1 MKPQNKLQ
9 NSSIILLLVMMI
21 TVTAPVIILGAN
33 FNFPDILRQPAA
45 NAFTLFRENQTII
58 VFGYYIF
65 LLSSLLFIPL
75 TIILQKALYQTK
87 NKTALHLFFG
97 FGLAT
102 AIFQCIGFVRWIFV
116 MPFLTE
122 SYFNNP
128 ESQKTITIIYE
139 MLNRYAGM
147 SIGEH
152 LGFLVINCW
161 TICLGLILIKH
172 PNFNKWLGIIGI
184 VIGIILIVSI
194 LEHFGG
200 LTSSIFA
207 ELNMIANTLWTIWL
221 IVIGVF
227 ILRMKNKV
235 KIQ

>member
-1 MKPQNKLQ
+1 
-9 NSSIILLLVMMI
+9 MI

-33 FNFPDILRQPAA
+33 FNFPDILRQPPA
-45 NAFTLFRENQTII
+45 NAFALFNENQTII

-75 TIILQKALYQTK
+75 TTVLQKVLFQTK
-87 NKTALHLFFG
+87 SKTALHLFVG

-152 LGFLVINCW
+152 LGFLVMGCW

-172 PNFNKWLGIIGI
+172 PKFNKWIGF
-184 VIGIILIVSI
+184 IGIIIGAWLILSI
-194 LEHFGG
+194 AEHFGG
-200 LTSSIFA
+200 AISSIFA
-207 ELNMIANTLWTIWL
+207 DLNMIANTLWNFWL
-221 IVIGVF
+221 IAIAFFIFRMRSKAVIQ
-227 ILRMKNKV
+227 K
-235 KIQ
+235 

>member
-1 MKPQNKLQ
+1 MKTQNKLQ
-9 NSSIILLLVMMI
+9 NLAIILLLTMMV
-21 TVTAPVIILGAN
+21 TVTAPVIILGAT
-33 FNFPDILRQPAA
+33 FNFPDILRQPAE
-45 NAFTLFRENQTII
+45 NAFKLFRENQTII

-75 TIILQKALYQTK
+75 TIVLQKVLFQTK
-87 NKTALHLFFG
+87 SKTALNLFVG

-122 SYFNNP
+122 SYFNNH

-152 LGFLVINCW
+152 LGFLVMGCW
-161 TICLGLILIKH
+161 TICLGLMLLKH
-172 PNFNKWLGIIGI
+172 PKFNKWMGYTGLAIGFL
-184 VIGIILIVSI
+184 LIVSI

-200 LTSSIFA
+200 MLASTFA
-207 ELNMIANTLWTIWL
+207 DLNMIANTLWTIWL
-221 IVIGVF
+221 IVIAVF
-227 ILRMKNKV
+227 IYRMKPKTIV
-235 KIQ
+235 

>member
-1 MKPQNKLQ
+1 MKTQNKLQ
-9 NSSIILLLVMMI
+9 NLAIFLLIAMMV

-45 NAFTLFRENQTII
+45 NAFKLFRENQTII
-58 VFGYYIF
+58 VIGYYIF

-75 TIILQKALYQTK
+75 TIVLQKVLFQTK
-87 NKTALHLFFG
+87 NKTALNLFVG

-128 ESQKTITIIYE
+128 ESQKTIIIIYE

-152 LGFLVINCW
+152 LGFLVMGCW
-161 TICLGLILIKH
+161 TICLGLMLLKH
-172 PNFNKWLGIIGI
+172 PRFNKWIGY
-184 VIGIILIVSI
+184 VGLAIGFLLIVSI

-200 LTSSIFA
+200 ALSSIYA
-207 ELNMIANTLWTIWL
+207 NINMIANTLWTIWL
-221 IVIGVF
+221 IVIAVF
-227 ILRMKNKV
+227 IYRMKPKTIV
-235 KIQ
+235 

>member
-1 MKPQNKLQ
+1 MKTQNKLQ
-9 NSSIILLLVMMI
+9 NLAIILLLTMMV

-45 NAFTLFRENQTII
+45 NAFALFRENQTII

-65 LLSSLLFIPL
+65 LISSLLFIPL
-75 TIILQKALYQTK
+75 SVVLQEVLYHSK
-87 NKTALHLFFG
+87 NKTALNLLLG

-152 LGFLVINCW
+152 LGFLVMGCW
-161 TICLGLILIKH
+161 TICLGLMLLKH
-172 PNFNKWLGIIGI
+172 PKFKTWVGFSGIPIGLCL
-184 VIGIILIVSI
+184 IISTA
-194 LEHFGG
+194 EHFDGI
-200 LTSSIFA
+200 TASTFA
-207 ELNMIANTLWTIWL
+207 NINMIANTLWNFWL
-221 IVIGVF
+221 ITIAFF
-227 ILRMKNKV
+227 IFRMKG
-235 KIQ
+235 KISV

>member
-9 NSSIILLLVMMI
+9 NSAIILLLAMMI

-45 NAFTLFRENQTII
+45 DAFALFRENQTII

-75 TIILQKALYQTK
+75 TIILQKTLYQTK

-122 SYFNNP
+122 SYFNNL
-128 ESQKTITIIYE
+128 ESQKTISIIYE

-152 LGFLVINCW
+152 LGFLVMGCW
-161 TICLGLILIKH
+161 IICLSFMLLKH
-172 PNFNKWLGIIGI
+172 PKFKTWVGFSGIPIGLCL
-184 VIGIILIVSI
+184 IISI
-194 LEHFGG
+194 AEHFGG
-200 LTSSIFA
+200 MIASTFA
-207 ELNMIANTLWTIWL
+207 DINMIANTFWNFWL
-221 IVIGVF
+221 ITIAFF
-227 ILRMKNKV
+227 IFRMKSKV
-235 KIQ
+235 SV

>member
-9 NSSIILLLVMMI
+9 NLAIFLLLAMMV

-33 FNFPDILRQPAA
+33 FNFPDILRQPAE
-45 NAFTLFRENQTII
+45 NAFKLFRENQTII

-75 TIILQKALYQTK
+75 TIILQKTLYQTK
-87 NKTALHLFFG
+87 NKTALHLFLG

-128 ESQKTITIIYE
+128 ESQKTITIVYE

-152 LGFLVINCW
+152 LGFLIMGCW
-161 TICLGLILIKH
+161 TICLGLIMLKH
-172 PNFNKWLGIIGI
+172 PKFNKWLSYIGFIIGI
-184 VIGIILIVSI
+184 LLIVSI
-194 LEHFGG
+194 AEHFGG
-200 LTSSIFA
+200 VLSSMFA
-207 ELNMIANTLWTIWL
+207 DINMIANTLWTIWL
-221 IVIGVF
+221 IVIAVF
-227 ILRMKNKV
+227 IYRMKRKEIV
-235 KIQ
+235 

>member
-1 MKPQNKLQ
+1 MKTQNKLQ
-9 NSSIILLLVMMI
+9 NFAIFLLLAMMI

-45 NAFTLFRENQTII
+45 NAFELFRENQTII

-75 TIILQKALYQTK
+75 TIILQKTLYQTK

-152 LGFLVINCW
+152 LGFLVMGCW
-161 TICLGLILIKH
+161 TICLGFMLLKHSKFKTWVGFSGIPIGLCLII
-172 PNFNKWLGIIGI
+172 
-184 VIGIILIVSI
+184 STA
-194 LEHFGG
+194 EHFGG
-200 LTSSIFA
+200 ALSSIFA
-207 ELNMIANTLWTIWL
+207 DLNMMANTLWNFWL
-221 IVIGVF
+221 IVIAF
-227 ILRMKNKV
+227 FMFRMRSKA
-235 KIQ
+235 II